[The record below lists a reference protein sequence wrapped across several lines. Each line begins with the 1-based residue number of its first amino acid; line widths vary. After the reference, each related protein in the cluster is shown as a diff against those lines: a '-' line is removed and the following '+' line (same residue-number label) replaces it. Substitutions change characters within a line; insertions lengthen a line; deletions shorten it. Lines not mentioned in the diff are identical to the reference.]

1 MSDFRETRETLLH
14 AHFNNVIDDE
24 EFVFLFYLN
33 SSKIPD
39 IKYWKYHTFDLNSYG
54 DDVVSQFRFIK
65 RDTPRLRDV
74 LDLPDEITCHFYND
88 LVVDSPE
95 ALCIVFSSLAYPC
108 HYVDMVPFFGRS
120 VPQLSIIYFS
130 K

>member
-1 MSDFRETRETLLH
+1 MSNFRETRETLLYS
-14 AHFNNVIDDE
+14 HFNNVIDEE
-24 EFVFLFYLN
+24 EFLFLFYLN

-65 RDTPRLRDV
+65 RNTPRLRDV
-74 LDLPDEITCHFYND
+74 FDLPDEITCHFYND

-95 ALCIVFSSLAYPC
+95 TLCIVLSRLAYPC
-108 HYVDMVPFFGRS
+108 HYVNMVPLFGRS
-120 VPQLSIIYFS
+120 VPQLSMIHFY

>member
-1 MSDFRETRETLLH
+1 MSNFRETRETLLYS
-14 AHFNNVIDDE
+14 HFNNVIDDE

-65 RDTPRLRDV
+65 RGTPRLRDV
-74 LDLPDEITCHFYND
+74 LDLPNEMTYHFYNE

-95 ALCIVFSSLAYPC
+95 ALCIV
-108 HYVDMVPFFGRS
+108 
-120 VPQLSIIYFS
+120 LSRLCKRHGTHI
-130 K
+130 

>member
-1 MSDFRETRETLLH
+1 MSNFRETRETLLYS
-14 AHFNNVIDDE
+14 HFNNVIDDE

-74 LDLPDEITCHFYND
+74 LD
-88 LVVDSPE
+88 
-95 ALCIVFSSLAYPC
+95 
-108 HYVDMVPFFGRS
+108 
-120 VPQLSIIYFS
+120 
-130 K
+130 